1 MLAPT
6 AIMLQVL
13 QSVTKCYHGICS
25 PKSSRVYHRIFDRKM
40 LRLAASIP
48 CVLVAVISEHV
59 EHLGLVLTEAL
70 HAVVLR
76 HHLVLLG
83 GH

>member
-6 AIMLQVL
+6 AILLQVL
-13 QSVTKCYHGICS
+13 QSVISYHGICC
-25 PKSSRVYHRIFDRKM
+25 PRSSRVYHRIFDRKM

-76 HHLVLLG
+76 HHLVLLA